1 MKTTKRGRKS
11 AASMEVA
18 AASPL
23 QVIDRPKCPHD
34 LTDEEAEVWF
44 TVVNRLPADWFP
56 AETHPLLVQY
66 CRATVQARRVAE
78 LIERA
83 TSDLDPETG
92 EPTLTVSA
100 YDRLLKMQAR
110 QSATLATLATKMRLS
125 QQSTTNHRGN
135 KKQVSP
141 TKPWE
146 A

>member
-11 AASMEVA
+11 AASLEIA
-18 AASPL
+18 TASRIER
-23 QVIDRPKCPHD
+23 VERPNCPHD
-34 LTDEEAEVWF
+34 LSDEESEVWF

-78 LIERA
+78 LLERA
-83 TSDLDPETG
+83 LGDIDPDTK

-110 QSATLATLATKMRLS
+110 QSATLASLATKMRIS
-125 QQSTTNHRGN
+125 QQATTNHRGN

-141 TKPWE
+141 SKPWE
-146 A
+146 S